1 MNYTA
6 EQINKLTKEQLTWLN
21 SFKPLLELSKNYDK
35 ELAGVLQDHIE
46 REAFKKGYLDVAI
59 LLGANSNSI

>member
-6 EQINKLTKEQLTWLN
+6 EQINKGTKEQLTWLN

-59 LLGANSNSI
+59 LLDANSDSI